1 MGIRSPCSRQNSQ
14 NQRTSFLADTGKK
27 TFICY
32 FVLSCSYRKSF
43 FTANA
48 LTLPVRCPFFKRAI
62 KILLACFTCGG
73 WSTKLPVTTKVYR
86 KTKDTFLLKAKREV
100 ICIWTPFI
108 KQVRRKAVM
117 TYKIQNQ
124 VARNFFSSS
133 FLLACFTCSGN
144 CIWNSV
150 CNKCFS
156 LYSVAI
162 YKYVFIC
169 FCSLFGQKA
178 YTVHWCD
185 EDAHLVSIRLP
196 ESIVL

>member
-108 KQVRRKAVM
+108 KQVRRKAAM

-124 VARNFFSSS
+124 VARNFF
-133 FLLACFTCSGN
+133 FHPFFFQH
-144 CIWNSV
+144 V
-150 CNKCFS
+150 S
-156 LYSVAI
+156 LVLETVFGILYAI
-162 YKYVFIC
+162 NVFPFIQ
-169 FCSLFGQKA
+169 L
-178 YTVHWCD
+178 
-185 EDAHLVSIRLP
+185 
-196 ESIVL
+196 

>member
-1 MGIRSPCSRQNSQ
+1 MEIVDTGLTVPNDKSAKNTPNAPKLICPNFQAQARMSLEFWWKKASMGIRSPCSRQNSQ

-108 KQVRRKAVM
+108 K
-117 TYKIQNQ
+117 
-124 VARNFFSSS
+124 
-133 FLLACFTCSGN
+133 
-144 CIWNSV
+144 
-150 CNKCFS
+150 
-156 LYSVAI
+156 
-162 YKYVFIC
+162 
-169 FCSLFGQKA
+169 
-178 YTVHWCD
+178 
-185 EDAHLVSIRLP
+185 
-196 ESIVL
+196 